1 MKELS
6 SYERNVVRRASMGDM
21 LVRTAARNPDKKV
34 FSFRDAQFTYRQFN
48 EAVNRCAGSLA
59 KLGVKKGDRAAIL
72 SHNCHQFVIYW
83 WALLKLGAIVTPLNF
98 MLKPEEIEFIIN
110 HSEPVVFFVED
121 SLVENVVPVQNKL
134 SGVKYFGFI
143 NLSESGGMPEGWM
156 DFDELYKE
164 SLPAGEPKVE
174 IYPED
179 PATLL
184 YTSGT
189 EANPKGVLNSHL
201 NYYIDILSS
210 LFDLRIREDA
220 RIITGIPL
228 YHVAAMYLFTAIVA
242 VGATTVMEY
251 APDPKEILDLT
262 HNEKITH
269 WVWPPALYTG
279 LPMMPGFEE
288 YDLSSLEQCVV
299 FGSLA
304 PPAVLEKWRKIVP
317 EAGFMNYYGQ
327 TEMSPLGT
335 SLRPE
340 DFDRKST
347 SIGKAH
353 MPLLAK
359 VVDHNDEEVPVGQ
372 EGELV
377 ARGPAVMLGYY
388 KDEEKT
394 AQTFRNGWHH
404 TGDLVRMDEEGFV
417 YFIDRIKDVIKT
429 GGENVA
435 SQEVEAMLYNCPGV
449 VDAAVIGMPDEYWS
463 EIVTAVVVPAQGQE
477 LTEEGVVEFC
487 KEKLAGYKV
496 PKKVI
501 ILDELPRN
509 PSGKIIKKQL
519 RQRFASEEKSST
531 A

>member
-1 MKELS
+1 MAQLS
-6 SYERNVVRRASMGDM
+6 SYEKNVVRRASVGDM
-21 LVRTAARNPDKKV
+21 LVRTAARNPDKKA
-34 FSFRDAQFTYRQFN
+34 FSFRDREFTYREFN

-59 KLGVKKGDRAAIL
+59 KLGIKKGDRAAIM

-98 MLKPEEIEFIIN
+98 MLKPDEVKFIIN

-121 SLVENVVPVQNKL
+121 NLVENVTVVQNEL
-134 SGVKYFGFI
+134 SGVKHFGFI
-143 NLSESGGMPEGWM
+143 SLSESGGKPEGWM
-156 DFDELYKE
+156 DFDTLYADH
-164 SLPAGEPKVE
+164 LPAKEPELE

-189 EANPKGVLNSHL
+189 ESKPKGVLNSHL
-201 NYYIDILSS
+201 NYYIDITSS
-210 LFDLRIREDA
+210 LFDLDIKDDA

-228 YHVAAMYLFTAIVA
+228 YHVAAIYLFTAVVA

-251 APDPKEILDLT
+251 APDPNEILDMT
-262 HNEKITH
+262 QNEKITH

-279 LPMMPGFEE
+279 LPMMPGFEN
-288 YDLSSLEQCVV
+288 YDLTSLKQCVV

-304 PPAVLEKWRKIVP
+304 PPAVLEKWRKILP

-335 SLRPE
+335 SLKPE
-340 DFDRKST
+340 DFERKST

-353 MPLLAK
+353 MPLLVK
-359 VVDHNDEEVPVGQ
+359 VVDHNDREVAVGE

-377 ARGPAVMLGYY
+377 ARGPVVMLGYY

-394 AQTFRNGWHH
+394 AETFRNGWHH

-417 YFIDRIKDVIKT
+417 YFIDRVKDVIKT

-449 VDAAVIGMPDEYWS
+449 GDAAVIGLPHEYWS
-463 EIVTAVVVPAQGQE
+463 EMVTAVVVPAPGQQV
-477 LTEEGVVEFC
+477 TEEGVISFC
-487 KEKLAGYKV
+487 KENLAGYKV

-501 ILDELPRN
+501 IVDELPRN

-519 RQRFASEEKSST
+519 KERFTKEEP

>member
-1 MKELS
+1 MAQLS
-6 SYERNVVRRASMGDM
+6 SYERNVVRRASVGDM
-21 LVRTAARNPDKKV
+21 LVRTAARNPDKKA
-34 FSFRDAQFTYRQFN
+34 FSFRNVSFTYRQFN
-48 EAVNRCAGSLA
+48 DAVNRCAFSLA
-59 KLGVKKGDRAAIL
+59 KLGVKKGDRGAIL

-83 WALLKLGAIVTPLNF
+83 WALMKLGAVVTPLNF
-98 MLKPEEIEFIIN
+98 MLKSDEVEYIIN
-110 HSEPVVFFVED
+110 HSEPVFFLVED
-121 SLVENVVPVQNKL
+121 SLTSSVEPVKDKL
-134 SGVKYFGFI
+134 ASVKHFYCI
-143 NLSESGGMPEGWM
+143 NLSGKQPAEGWL
-156 DFDELYKE
+156 DFDTLYADNI
-164 SLPAGEPKVE
+164 SADEPEAE
-174 IYPED
+174 IHADD

-189 EANPKGVLNSHL
+189 EASPKGVLNSHL

-210 LFDLRIREDA
+210 LFDLRIREDG

-228 YHVAAMYLFTAIVA
+228 YHVAAMYLFTAIIA

-251 APDPKEILDLT
+251 VPDPKEILDLT
-262 HNEKITH
+262 QSEKITH

-279 LPMMPGFEE
+279 LPMMPGFDG
-288 YDLSSLEQCVV
+288 YDLNSLQQCIV

-304 PPAVLEKWRKIVP
+304 PPSVLEKWKKLLP
-317 EAGFMNYYGQ
+317 ETGFMNYYGQ

-340 DFDRKST
+340 DFDRKTT

-353 MPLLAK
+353 MPLQVK
-359 VVDHNDEEVPVGQ
+359 VVDHNDNEVPTGT

-417 YFIDRIKDVIKT
+417 YFVDRIKDVIKT

-435 SQEVEAMLYNCPGV
+435 SQEVETMLFKCPGV
-449 VDAAVIGMPDEYWS
+449 IDAAVIGLPHEYWS
-463 EIVTAVVVPAQGQE
+463 EIVTAVVVPAPGQE
-477 LTEEGVVEFC
+477 ISEESVIKFC
-487 KEKLAGYKV
+487 KQNLAGYKV

-501 ILDELPRN
+501 IVKELPRN
-509 PSGKIIKKQL
+509 PSGKIIKKKL
-519 RQRFASEEKSST
+519 RDMYSQEGSEVL
-531 A
+531 

>member
-1 MKELS
+1 MTQVS
-6 SYERNVVRRASMGDM
+6 SYERNVVRRASVGDM
-21 LVRTAARNPDKKV
+21 LVRTAARNPDKRA
-34 FSFRDAQFTYRQFN
+34 FSFRNKHFTYQELN
-48 EAVNRCAGSLA
+48 AAVNQCAYSLA
-59 KLGVKKGDRAAIL
+59 ELGVQKGDRAAIL

-98 MLKPEEIEFIIN
+98 MLKSGEVEFIIN
-110 HSEPVVFFVED
+110 HSQPVIFVVED
-121 SLVENVVPVQNKL
+121 SLAQSVIPVKHEL
-134 SGVKYFGFI
+134 AGVKHFIWI
-143 NLSESGGMPEGWM
+143 NLAGNEVPEGWM
-156 DFDELYKE
+156 DFDSLYAD
-164 SLPAGEPKVE
+164 STPAREPRVE
-174 IYPED
+174 IEAED

-189 EANPKGVLNSHL
+189 EASPKGVLNSHL
-201 NYYIDILSS
+201 NYYIDILSAV
-210 LFDLRIREDA
+210 FDLRIGADA

-262 HNEKITH
+262 RDEKITH
-269 WVWPPALYTG
+269 WVWPLALYTG
-279 LPMMPGFEE
+279 LPMMPGFDQ
-288 YDLSSLEQCVV
+288 YDLSSLQQCVV
-299 FGSLA
+299 FGALA
-304 PPAVLEKWRKIVP
+304 SPPVLEKWRKLLP
-317 EAGFMNYYGQ
+317 GAGFMNYYGQ

-335 SLRPE
+335 SLKPE
-340 DFDRKST
+340 DFERKST

-353 MPLLAK
+353 MPIQVR
-359 VVDHNDEEVPVGQ
+359 VVDHNDKEVPVGR

-388 KDEEKT
+388 RDEEKT

-435 SQEVEAMLYNCPGV
+435 SQEVEAMLFQCPGV
-449 VDAAVIGMPDEYWS
+449 LDAAVIGLPHEYWS
-463 EIVTAVVVPAQGQE
+463 EIVTAVVVPAPGKD
-477 LTEEGVVEFC
+477 LTEGAVIGFC
-487 KEKLAGYKV
+487 KQHLAGYKV

-501 ILDELPRN
+501 ITDELPRN
-509 PSGKIIKKQL
+509 PSGKIIKKKL
-519 RQRFASEEKSST
+519 RQKFAK

>member
-1 MKELS
+1 MAELS
-6 SYERNVVRRASMGDM
+6 SYEKNVVRRASVGDL
-21 LVRTAARNPDKKV
+21 LVRTAARNPDKRA
-34 FSFRDAQFTYRQFN
+34 FSFRDQSFSYKEFN
-48 EAVNRCAGSLA
+48 EAVNGCAHSLA
-59 KLGVKKGDRAAIL
+59 KLGVQKGDRAAVL

-98 MLKPEEIEFIIN
+98 MLKPDEIEFIIN
-110 HSEPVVFFVED
+110 HSEPAIFFVED
-121 SLVENVVPVQNKL
+121 SLVDNVVPVQKKL
-134 SGVKYFGFI
+134 SSVKHFGCF
-143 NLSESGGMPEGWM
+143 NLSGGALPEGWL
-156 DFDELYKE
+156 DFEPLY
-164 SLPAGEPKVE
+164 AGKSTTEEPEAE

-179 PATLL
+179 PASLL

-189 EANPKGVLNSHL
+189 ESNPKGVLTSHL

-220 RIITGIPL
+220 HIITGIPL

-242 VGATTVMEY
+242 VGASTVMEY

-279 LPMMPGFEE
+279 LPMMPGFDD
-288 YDLSSLEQCVV
+288 YDLTSLKQCVV

-304 PPAVLEKWRKIVP
+304 PPAVLEKWHKILP

-335 SLRPE
+335 TLKPE
-340 DFDRKST
+340 DFDRKTT
-347 SIGKAH
+347 SIGQAH
-353 MPLLAK
+353 MPLQVK
-359 VVDHNDEEVPVGQ
+359 VFDPDDNAVPVGE

-377 ARGPAVMLGYY
+377 ARGPAVMLGYFR
-388 KDEEKT
+388 DEEKT

-404 TGDLVRMDEEGFV
+404 TGDLVRMDEEGYV
-417 YFIDRIKDVIKT
+417 YFVDRIKDVIKT

-435 SQEVEAMLYNCPGV
+435 SQEVEAMLFKCPGV
-449 VDAAVIGMPDEYWS
+449 ADAAVIGLPHEYWS
-463 EIVTAVVVPAQGQE
+463 EIVTAVVVPAPGQE
-477 LTEEGVVEFC
+477 VTEAGVIAFC
-487 KEKLAGYKV
+487 KENLAGYKV

-501 ILDELPRN
+501 VVEELPRN

-519 RQRFASEEKSST
+519 RERFA
-531 A
+531 ADGNQI